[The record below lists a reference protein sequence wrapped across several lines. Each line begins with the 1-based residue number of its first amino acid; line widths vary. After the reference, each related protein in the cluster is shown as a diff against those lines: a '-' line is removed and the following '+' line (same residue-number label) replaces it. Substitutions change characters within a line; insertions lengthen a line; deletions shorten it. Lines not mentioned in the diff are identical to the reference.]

1 VREIIFYVYV
11 RFPIKIQIGLLLLW
25 ILLFFFFFFFFFYQ
39 FIVKIMIIK
48 TLKIIKWY
56 ASFIL
61 DVVLLEPT
69 FMIFR

>member
-1 VREIIFYVYV
+1 VREIISM
-11 RFPIKIQIGLLLLW
+11 FPIKIQIGLLLLW
-25 ILLFFFFFFFFFYQ
+25 ILVFYLFILFFYQ

-56 ASFIL
+56 VSFIL
-61 DVVLLEPT
+61 HVVLLEPT

>member
-1 VREIIFYVYV
+1 MDSCIY
-11 RFPIKIQIGLLLLW
+11 
-25 ILLFFFFFFFFFYQ
+25 LFLFFYQ

-56 ASFIL
+56 VSFIL
-61 DVVLLEPT
+61 HVVLLEPT